1 MKLLKYSSVLLLACT
16 VLISCNESKFLE
28 EKPLDFYSPENSMET
43 PAHFQASINYL
54 YNRTRHLQWGTNTEA
69 RFALRYA
76 TDFAFNAT
84 DYYKPA
90 KLNDYTNVMVPTY
103 SVPLEIWKT
112 CYTLVANANVILN
125 RLTLSTSVSE
135 NDKSAFR
142 GETLFFRAYAY
153 KILANL
159 YGGVP
164 LILEEVETP
173 RRNYVRATQEE
184 VYDQIRK
191 DLEESETL
199 LNDINKVKDG
209 KISKQMAQH
218 LLSEVYICLEQYDK
232 AIDAASRVIDYP
244 AMGLMTSR
252 FGSRKDEE
260 GDVYWDLF
268 RLNNQNRS
276 SGNTESL
283 WVIQYDYQNP
293 ASKTEYNMPW
303 VVLPFYQNLQVTEKD
318 ETGKE
323 ITTNAFLGVTDGK
336 GGRGV
341 GWMQPTD
348 FFFGDLWKG
357 SENDIRNSSYNIM
370 RDVRIDN
377 PASPAFGKWLVKDG
391 YSKQVDPIR
400 QWFPFLTKVARMN
413 NFPEDLYQKNANGE
427 PLTTAFG
434 EHLLINGANSSY
446 KDEYMYRLAETY
458 LLRAEA
464 YVAKGDRVKAAADIN
479 VIRAR
484 AHAEPAQASEMD
496 IDYILDERLRELY
509 VEEMRMVTLCRMGK
523 LVDRNR
529 KYNPKTGPSISDYHN
544 LWPIPFSEIE
554 RNIFAEIEQNAGY

>member
-1 MKLLKYSSVLLLACT
+1 MACALC
-16 VLISCNESKFLE
+16 VSCDESKFLE

-43 PAHFQASINYL
+43 SAHFQASINYL
-54 YNRTRHLQWGTNTEA
+54 YNRTRYLQWGTNTEA

-112 CYTLVANANVILN
+112 CYTIVSNANVILN
-125 RLTLSTSVSE
+125 RLDQSKSITDS
-135 NDKSAFR
+135 DKSSFR

-164 LILEEVETP
+164 LVLEEVETP
-173 RRNYVRATQEE
+173 RRDYVRATRED

-191 DLEESETL
+191 DLEDAETL
-199 LNDINKVKDG
+199 LDNIDKVKDG
-209 KISKQMAQH
+209 KISKQMAEH
-218 LLSEVYICLEQYDK
+218 LLSEIYISLGQYDQ
-232 AIDAASRVIDYP
+232 AISAATRVIDYP

-268 RLNNQNRS
+268 RLDNQNRS

-293 ASKTEYNMPW
+293 ASNTDYNMPW

-413 NFPEDLYQKNANGE
+413 NFPEDLYQKNSNGE
-427 PLTTAFG
+427 PLMTEFG
-434 EHLLINGANSSY
+434 EHLLINNANSSY

-464 YVAKGDRVKAAADIN
+464 YVGKGDKEKAVADIN

-484 AHAEPAQASEMD
+484 ANAEPAKASEMD

-509 VEEMRMVTLCRMGK
+509 VEEMRMVTLCRMGR

-529 KYNPKTGPSISDYHN
+529 KYNPKSGPSISDFHN

-554 RNIFAEIEQNAGY
+554 RNIFAEIKQNPGY